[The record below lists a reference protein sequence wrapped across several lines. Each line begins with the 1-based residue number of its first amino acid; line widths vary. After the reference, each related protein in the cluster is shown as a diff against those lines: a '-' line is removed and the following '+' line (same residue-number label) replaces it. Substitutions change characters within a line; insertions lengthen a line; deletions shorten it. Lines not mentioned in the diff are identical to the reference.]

1 MLLVILRMSAH
12 LNALRLL
19 LIFGIGYIYFFI
31 AFFIPRNQPKVENV
45 QVSLVAFVLI
55 SLWRSSHQAM
65 THEQAL

>member
-19 LIFGIGYIYFFI
+19 LFFGIGYIYFFI
-31 AFFIPRNQPKVENV
+31 AFFIPRSQPKVENV